1 MRRTSNPVARSAVVF
16 LSVAGLLAVGF
27 AYRMAFAQPP
37 LPPTEAATGP
47 EAIRQQQPGF
57 FVRVDV
63 NHSSRA
69 YAEGDALSLQVVS
82 EVDAFLY
89 VLYKQADGKV
99 FQIFPNSAQPEN
111 RVKGKQPIA
120 VPAADDPFRWKIG
133 PPFGKEQLLVVA
145 SRQPILELA
154 NPALRRERFNPVAKE
169 IVEEVAS
176 RLKGAEPNQWTE
188 CLIELTTT
196 PRRESPPP
204 NAPKRFGVF
213 FGVSQYE
220 FGRESGLDLKYCDSD
235 AQKSAETFR
244 DIGRLNESQVFVN
257 ERATRANLERAI
269 TQWLPSVSKP
279 GDTVFIFFSGHG
291 SQIPDDNGDETDK
304 LDELLLPHDFWTLG
318 LLASLAKKL
327 EQGQLDES
335 LKPRV
340 LAALQLVRK
349 AGSPQKAAEWLSRAT
364 GVTDDLFGH
373 WLQRLDGRQVVVILD
388 SCMSGGFATAE
399 KGEDVPLKSAEID
412 KPSPPAPFDFLDSE
426 VARLKDIG
434 QKETALLAA
443 CRRNEVTLIRED
455 LKHSVFTYH
464 LLREIQQA
472 QPPDELN
479 GAYRDISQAMKNY
492 FRTTGLQAENDR
504 LQAAGALPH
513 AMGYPFLINNC
524 SKPVHLRP

>member
-1 MRRTSNPVARSAVVF
+1 MRRTRTYVVRSTAVL
-16 LSVAGLLAVGF
+16 LSFAALFAMGL
-27 AYRMAFAQPP
+27 AYQVAFAQPP
-37 LPPTEAATGP
+37 QPPTEAATGP

-63 NHSSRA
+63 NHPSRT
-69 YAEGDALSLQVVS
+69 YADGDAMSLQVVS
-82 EVDAFLY
+82 EVDAYLY
-89 VLYKQADGKV
+89 VLYKQADGKL

-111 RVKGKQPIA
+111 RVQGRQPIA

-133 PPFGKEQLLVVA
+133 PPFGREQLLVVA
-145 SRQPILELA
+145 ARQPIPELA
-154 NPALRRERFNPVAKE
+154 NPALRRERFNPVNKE
-169 IVEEVAS
+169 IIDEVATS
-176 RLKGAEPNQWTE
+176 LKGTEPNQWTE

-196 PRRESPPP
+196 PRREPSPP
-204 NAPKRFGVF
+204 NGPKRFGVF

-244 DIGRLNESQVFVN
+244 GIGRLNESQVFVN

-304 LDELLLPHDFWTLG
+304 FDELILPHDFWTLG
-318 LLASLAKKL
+318 LLASLVKKL
-327 EQGQLDES
+327 EQGQLDEP

-340 LAALQLVRK
+340 LAALQLVRR
-349 AGSPQKAAEWLSRAT
+349 AGSPQKATEWLSRAT
-364 GVTDDLFGH
+364 GVADDLFGH

-399 KGEDVPLKSAEID
+399 KGENT
-412 KPSPPAPFDFLDSE
+412 PPNSEDGNKLPVSFDFLDSE

-443 CRRNEVTLIRED
+443 CRRNEITLTRED

-464 LLREIQQA
+464 LLREMQQT
-472 QPPDELN
+472 QPPNELN
-479 GAYRDISQAMKNY
+479 AAYRQISESMKTY

-504 LQAAGALPH
+504 LQAAGTRPH

-524 SKPVHLRP
+524 SKLVHLRP

>member
-1 MRRTSNPVARSAVVF
+1 MSRTNHDATRSAAMRLAIARLLAVVF
-16 LSVAGLLAVGF
+16 SHSIAT
-27 AYRMAFAQPP
+27 AQPP
-37 LPPTEAATGP
+37 EPGTDVPAVHDT
-47 EAIRQQQPGF
+47 IQQQRPSF
-57 FVRVDV
+57 FVRAEV
-63 NHSSRA
+63 NHVTRA
-69 YAEGDALSLQVVS
+69 YAEGDAMSLQVVS

-111 RVKGKQPIA
+111 RVKGKQPVA

-133 PPFGKEQLLVVA
+133 PPFGKEQVLVVA
-145 SRQPILELA
+145 ARQPILELA

-169 IVEEVAS
+169 IVEQVAS

-188 CLIELTTT
+188 CLVELTTS
-196 PRRESPPP
+196 PRREPAP
-204 NAPKRFGVF
+204 ATGPKRYGVF

-235 AQKSAETFR
+235 ALKSAETFR
-244 DIGRLNESQVFVN
+244 DVGRLNELQVFVN

-269 TQWLPSVSKP
+269 TQWLPSVSRP
-279 GDTVFIFFSGHG
+279 GDTVFVFFSGHG
-291 SQIPDDNGDETDK
+291 SQILDDNGDEADH
-304 LDELLLPHDFWTLG
+304 LDELLLPHDFWTLP

-327 EQGQLDES
+327 EQGQLDEQ

-340 LAALQLVRK
+340 QAALKLVRG
-349 AGSPQKAAEWLSRAT
+349 AGTSQKAAELLSRST

-373 WLQRLDGRQVVVILD
+373 WVQRLDGRQVVVILD

-399 KGEDVPLKSAEID
+399 KGEESPPKDAEKD
-412 KPSPPAPFDFLDSE
+412 KPSLPVPFDFLDSE

-443 CRRNEVTLIRED
+443 CHRNEVTLIRED

-472 QPPDELN
+472 QPPDELTA
-479 GAYRDISQAMKNY
+479 AYRDISQAMKNY
-492 FRTTGLQAENDR
+492 FRTTGLQATNDR
-504 LQAAGALPH
+504 LQAAGTLPH